1 MLRISLIGS
10 LVILLAQ
17 LRHLSAGEQKA
28 DAFQA
33 NTVWQGVAD
42 ADPRWADRKEVPARL
57 RVTERDGEKFIAI
70 IAFHRPH
77 DLHAARLEGKI
88 KNGEL
93 VAHIT
98 KIIKGA
104 WGEDAVEMV
113 WKGKLDG
120 ENLVLERTNK
130 KNMTATCKLKLDKN
144 PRKSDDVNSGETSLA
159 LGSRTTRSYAA
170 AGSCR

>member
-1 MLRISLIGS
+1 MLRIGLMTS

-17 LRHLSAGEQKA
+17 SRYLSAGEQKP
-28 DAFQA
+28 DAFQS
-33 NTVWQGVAD
+33 NTLWQGVAD

-57 RVTERDGEKFIAI
+57 RVTERDGESFVAT

-88 KNGEL
+88 KNGEF

-98 KIIKGA
+98 KILKGT
-104 WGEDAVEMV
+104 WGEDAVEIV

-144 PRKSDDVNSGETSLA
+144 PHKSDDVN
-159 LGSRTTRSYAA
+159 
-170 AGSCR
+170 

>member
-1 MLRISLIGS
+1 MRRIVVIAS
-10 LVILLAQ
+10 LVIVVVQ
-17 LRHLSAGEQKA
+17 SRYLSAGAQKP
-28 DAFQA
+28 DLFQS
-33 NTVWQGVAD
+33 NSVWQGVSD
-42 ADPRWADRKEVPARL
+42 ADLRWADRKEVPARL
-57 RVTERDGEKFIAI
+57 RVTERDGEKFVAT
-70 IAFHRPH
+70 IAFLRPNDH
-77 DLHAARLEGKI
+77 HAARIEGKI

-144 PRKSDDVNSGETSLA
+144 PRKSNDD
-159 LGSRTTRSYAA
+159 
-170 AGSCR
+170 